1 MICSHIHLNIYR
13 ISFLATFYPKIGLCK
28 KWSPF
33 PNIYTYLSAHV
44 YFSRKLYF
52 QAKLQKLCICQSR
65 ASGTHCGGPQT
76 SWTSSLLRN
85 LQFLQPSGS
94 RIRNVKLH
102 ITVLL
107 KATWPLSK
115 AFGVL
120 IFLPVSPTTNR
131 QEAPKMVCDHME
143 RNDVKWL
150 HFFTEFYFSD
160 CKICVQG

>member
-1 MICSHIHLNIYR
+1 MICSHVHLNIYR

-33 PNIYTYLSAHV
+33 PNIYAYFSAHV

-76 SWTSSLLRN
+76 PWTSSLLRK

-102 ITVLL
+102 FAVLL

-120 IFLPVSPTTNR
+120 IFLQVQQLIGKWPLKWSVITWRGTMS
-131 QEAPKMVCDHME
+131 
-143 RNDVKWL
+143 NDYISLQSFVFLIVK
-150 HFFTEFYFSD
+150 
-160 CKICVQG
+160 